1 MPDRY
6 IHTQGVKT
14 TGVYNSYAM
23 HVRLSKN
30 MYVLLS
36 KTNLRTLEQ
45 WFKIPNEGPV
55 YVHLVN

>member
-23 HVRLSKN
+23 LHVRLSKN
-30 MYVLLS
+30 MYVPTSFEHKYLGEC
-36 KTNLRTLEQ
+36 NLVQ
-45 WFKIPNEGPV
+45 A
-55 YVHLVN
+55 